1 MVSRC
6 RYRLGGMGVN
16 MKRLVIIP
24 IIVVYI
30 LTSCVST
37 QYNIKPLEEKEKM
50 VTLGLVQT
58 EFISFQFLHLPII
71 KKKAYNNL
79 MMAAM
84 QRYKGN
90 IDIINIRIE
99 GSFTWAE
106 LPFII
111 IYPISLFGNMQKITA
126 TGEVIAA
133 SSSPSESD
141 SPVRIDSI
149 SDEIIKAFK
158 GNEENITVA
167 VLDFINIDG
176 KQSILGRY
184 LAEQTINYLFQKS
197 SLNIVERTQINRII
211 NEQNMGTSGF
221 VSDESAVKIG
231 QILGANTVVIGTI
244 TKIGSTRIS
253 VNVKMVSTETST
265 LLSSGLIEINGADYS
280 RMYDEIIR

>member
-1 MVSRC
+1 
-6 RYRLGGMGVN
+6 
-16 MKRLVIIP
+16 
-24 IIVVYI
+24 
-30 LTSCVST
+30 
-37 QYNIKPLEEKEKM
+37 M

-84 QRYKGN
+84 QIYKGN

-99 GSFTWAE
+99 DSFTWAE

-126 TGEVIAA
+126 SGEVIAA
-133 SSSPSESD
+133 SSSPQENN

-211 NEQNMGTSGF
+211 SEQNMGTSGF